1 MKIIRVIFISTLLVY
16 GLLLGQPANAS
27 ESVTKI
33 RSIEVREINSVTL
46 KTSVGSVRVEPGS
59 GDVIEARVVL
69 RPKRTTGIF
78 SSLPDVEKLD
88 ISATTRGDQLELGV
102 DSNNVQEDWVL
113 RLPRKTLSALELRVG
128 VGDVIVTAPAK
139 RIEIDLGVGDAEI
152 DVVTGAITV
161 KVGTGDAR
169 IKTAL
174 RNAGEIKGT
183 SGVGSVSLKGL
194 EGTVK
199 SNVVGGRVSG
209 SGRGQQ
215 PIDVTVGVG
224 SLSIE
229 LDEKSL
235 P

>member
-1 MKIIRVIFISTLLVY
+1 M
-16 GLLLGQPANAS
+16 LLGKPTNAS

-46 KTSVGSVRVEPGS
+46 KTSVGSVRVELGS
-59 GDVIEARVVL
+59 GDVVEARVVL

-139 RIEIDLGVGDAEI
+139 RIELDLGVGDAEI

-174 RNAGEIKGT
+174 RNQGN
-183 SGVGSVSLKGL
+183 VGC
-194 EGTVK
+194 
-199 SNVVGGRVSG
+199 R
-209 SGRGQQ
+209 
-215 PIDVTVGVG
+215 
-224 SLSIE
+224 
-229 LDEKSL
+229 
-235 P
+235 